1 MRNACYE
8 MDVILHL
15 AKLITFRFAQGN
27 AFGIM
32 NAEAFCKITQQ
43 SCSYITK
50 SEALCNRLSFA

>member
-1 MRNACYE
+1 MLWPSEAE
-8 MDVILHL
+8 GFLL
-15 AKLITFRFAQGN
+15 TFRFAQGN

-43 SCSYITK
+43 SLMCCAYITK